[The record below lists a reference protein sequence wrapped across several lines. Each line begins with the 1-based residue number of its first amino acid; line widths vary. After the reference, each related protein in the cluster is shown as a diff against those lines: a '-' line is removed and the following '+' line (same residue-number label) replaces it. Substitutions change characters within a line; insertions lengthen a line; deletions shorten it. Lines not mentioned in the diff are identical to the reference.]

1 MKRRKN
7 LSLKNKFGSVQKD
20 GGACI
25 DQIRKSTAEDWDWR
39 PTTGHAFRIHGPTGE
54 MKLNE
59 QGSPYV
65 VVKKK

>member
-1 MKRRKN
+1 MKRKN

-25 DQIRKSTAEDWDWR
+25 DQIRNSTAENWDWA
-39 PTTGHAFRIHGPTGE
+39 PTTGHAFRVHGPTTGE

-59 QGSPYV
+59 GGSPYI
-65 VVKKK
+65 VKKKK